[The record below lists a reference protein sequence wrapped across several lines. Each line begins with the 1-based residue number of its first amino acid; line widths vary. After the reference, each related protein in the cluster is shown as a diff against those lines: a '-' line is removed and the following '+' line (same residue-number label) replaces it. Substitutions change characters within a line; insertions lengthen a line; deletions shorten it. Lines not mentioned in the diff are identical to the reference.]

1 MSFKKNSTKI
11 LKTVVES
18 TQKTLD
24 CINVNKIAENIESV
38 KVKAGNK
45 LEEYKVKL
53 EENLKKFEDPI
64 TEVKVEPVD
73 INEVKEPLVTEL
85 NISVHTV
92 KILHDHNIHTVK
104 DLKAMRDEDLLDIK
118 GLGKKTLEEIKA
130 ALAEF
135 K

>member
-85 NISVHTV
+85 NLSVYTV